1 MEKGGLAKR
10 SSHPLGRYRGME
22 SFRRRKHVLQYGK
35 DRFRQRQHQTAI
47 PHIHREK
54 GDRLSFRP
62 RLCHL
67 RKQQCYLSSRRRQS
81 GEVQP
86 HRILHLSRLRRRAH
100 RQHEPHVSQ
109 CRYSCQEGYN
119 QPSGSHLINL
129 INKEWN
135 QCFLEIDEYQRDK
148 VMSIT
153 FSTALKG
160 KDRTTG
166 DSAIY
171 YLDNLQLQTVKAPE
185 KVSGWIPAD
194 GKISYSTT
202 GYAVNHPKT
211 ALINTNLTIDAGK
224 RFQLLTPTGE
234 IAYEGDIRKEKTTL
248 GEFGLI
254 DFTSFNNPGEYQ
266 LKVGTSLTPTF
277 RIGERLWEDSQWKV
291 LNFIFCQRCGH
302 PVPGKHSTCHVD
314 LMSRHDGR
322 SISYSGGW
330 HDAGDLS
337 QQTLQTGDVTFALL
351 EAYNKQR
358 NINPALAARLREEA
372 EWGVEF
378 ILKNRYGDGYRASS
392 MGLLIWQDGV
402 FNTLDDISSVRVQNM
417 AFDNFLYAG
426 YEAYASMTLDNDPM
440 LQEYLLRVAE
450 EDFAFAMEKFK
461 KIASTSSSSLTN
473 TVTTLRK
480 VSIWLPSPG
489 RQANYTS

>member
-1 MEKGGLAKR
+1 MRKTLLFLYLLSLGSIAAYGQTRLTQDPKLERQLHESGLIH
-10 SSHPLGRYRGME
+10 HPLPLDIE
-22 SFRRRKHVLQYGK
+22 NSFEANGWKKEVLQSAPLTRSAGTEGWSHSGAGSMSFSTEKTVSGKGSIKLQFPTFTGKRATGSPSDPDYATYGNSSVTYHLDGANLEK
-35 DRFRQRQHQTAI
+35 YNRIVFSIYPDCDGARIVNMNLTFRNADTPA
-47 PHIHREK
+47 K
-54 GDRLSFRP
+54 
-62 RLCHL
+62 
-67 RKQQCYLSSRRRQS
+67 K
-81 GEVQP
+81 
-86 HRILHLSRLRRRAH
+86 
-100 RQHEPHVSQ
+100 
-109 CRYSCQEGYN
+109 GYN

-426 YEAYASMTLDNDPM
+426 YEA
-440 LQEYLLRVAE
+440 
-450 EDFAFAMEKFK
+450 
-461 KIASTSSSSLTN
+461 
-473 TVTTLRK
+473 
-480 VSIWLPSPG
+480 
-489 RQANYTS
+489 

>member
-1 MEKGGLAKR
+1 MNLTFRNADTPAK
-10 SSHPLGRYRGME
+10 
-22 SFRRRKHVLQYGK
+22 K
-35 DRFRQRQHQTAI
+35 
-47 PHIHREK
+47 
-54 GDRLSFRP
+54 
-62 RLCHL
+62 
-67 RKQQCYLSSRRRQS
+67 
-81 GEVQP
+81 
-86 HRILHLSRLRRRAH
+86 
-100 RQHEPHVSQ
+100 
-109 CRYSCQEGYN
+109 GYN

-358 NINPALAARLREEA
+358 NINPALAARR
-372 EWGVEF
+372 
-378 ILKNRYGDGYRASS
+378 S
-392 MGLLIWQDGV
+392 
-402 FNTLDDISSVRVQNM
+402 
-417 AFDNFLYAG
+417 
-426 YEAYASMTLDNDPM
+426 
-440 LQEYLLRVAE
+440 
-450 EDFAFAMEKFK
+450 
-461 KIASTSSSSLTN
+461 
-473 TVTTLRK
+473 
-480 VSIWLPSPG
+480 
-489 RQANYTS
+489 

>member
-1 MEKGGLAKR
+1 
-10 SSHPLGRYRGME
+10 
-22 SFRRRKHVLQYGK
+22 
-35 DRFRQRQHQTAI
+35 
-47 PHIHREK
+47 
-54 GDRLSFRP
+54 
-62 RLCHL
+62 
-67 RKQQCYLSSRRRQS
+67 
-81 GEVQP
+81 
-86 HRILHLSRLRRRAH
+86 
-100 RQHEPHVSQ
+100 
-109 CRYSCQEGYN
+109 
-119 QPSGSHLINL
+119 
-129 INKEWN
+129 
-135 QCFLEIDEYQRDK
+135 
-148 VMSIT
+148 
-153 FSTALKG
+153 
-160 KDRTTG
+160 
-166 DSAIY
+166 
-171 YLDNLQLQTVKAPE
+171 
-185 KVSGWIPAD
+185 
-194 GKISYSTT
+194 
-202 GYAVNHPKT
+202 
-211 ALINTNLTIDAGK
+211 
-224 RFQLLTPTGE
+224 
-234 IAYEGDIRKEKTTL
+234 
-248 GEFGLI
+248 
-254 DFTSFNNPGEYQ
+254 
-266 LKVGTSLTPTF
+266 
-277 RIGERLWEDSQWKV
+277 
-291 LNFIFCQRCGH
+291 
-302 PVPGKHSTCHVD
+302 
-314 LMSRHDGR
+314 MSRHDGR

-461 KIASTSSSSLTN
+461 KMASTSSSSLTN

>member
-1 MEKGGLAKR
+1 M
-10 SSHPLGRYRGME
+10 
-22 SFRRRKHVLQYGK
+22 
-35 DRFRQRQHQTAI
+35 
-47 PHIHREK
+47 
-54 GDRLSFRP
+54 
-62 RLCHL
+62 
-67 RKQQCYLSSRRRQS
+67 
-81 GEVQP
+81 
-86 HRILHLSRLRRRAH
+86 
-100 RQHEPHVSQ
+100 
-109 CRYSCQEGYN
+109 
-119 QPSGSHLINL
+119 
-129 INKEWN
+129 
-135 QCFLEIDEYQRDK
+135 
-148 VMSIT
+148 
-153 FSTALKG
+153 
-160 KDRTTG
+160 
-166 DSAIY
+166 
-171 YLDNLQLQTVKAPE
+171 KAPE

-337 QQTLQTGDVTFALL
+337 QQTC
-351 EAYNKQR
+351 R
-358 NINPALAARLREEA
+358 RE
-372 EWGVEF
+372 
-378 ILKNRYGDGYRASS
+378 
-392 MGLLIWQDGV
+392 
-402 FNTLDDISSVRVQNM
+402 T
-417 AFDNFLYAG
+417 
-426 YEAYASMTLDNDPM
+426 
-440 LQEYLLRVAE
+440 
-450 EDFAFAMEKFK
+450 
-461 KIASTSSSSLTN
+461 
-473 TVTTLRK
+473 
-480 VSIWLPSPG
+480 
-489 RQANYTS
+489 

>member
-1 MEKGGLAKR
+1 
-10 SSHPLGRYRGME
+10 
-22 SFRRRKHVLQYGK
+22 
-35 DRFRQRQHQTAI
+35 
-47 PHIHREK
+47 
-54 GDRLSFRP
+54 
-62 RLCHL
+62 
-67 RKQQCYLSSRRRQS
+67 
-81 GEVQP
+81 
-86 HRILHLSRLRRRAH
+86 
-100 RQHEPHVSQ
+100 
-109 CRYSCQEGYN
+109 
-119 QPSGSHLINL
+119 
-129 INKEWN
+129 
-135 QCFLEIDEYQRDK
+135 
-148 VMSIT
+148 
-153 FSTALKG
+153 
-160 KDRTTG
+160 
-166 DSAIY
+166 
-171 YLDNLQLQTVKAPE
+171 
-185 KVSGWIPAD
+185 
-194 GKISYSTT
+194 
-202 GYAVNHPKT
+202 
-211 ALINTNLTIDAGK
+211 
-224 RFQLLTPTGE
+224 
-234 IAYEGDIRKEKTTL
+234 
-248 GEFGLI
+248 
-254 DFTSFNNPGEYQ
+254 
-266 LKVGTSLTPTF
+266 
-277 RIGERLWEDSQWKV
+277 V

-426 YEAYASMTLDNDPM
+426 YEAYASMTLDHDPM
-440 LQEYLLRVAE
+440 RRNTYCAWP
-450 EDFAFAMEKFK
+450 K
-461 KIASTSSSSLTN
+461 KISLLLWRSSKKMASTSSSSLTN